1 MIALAAGAMDRVRRA
16 AGGLPVTSPAVEFI
30 GNFTAADA
38 PAAVAHQARRCLLD
52 LIGVAAAAS
61 RLEVSRI
68 TGAVAQ
74 AQFGGSAARFLFDG
88 RGASA
93 AGAALRNAMAI
104 DGFDAHDGHPL
115 TKGHAGC
122 GTLSAVLAFAGT
134 GDGLSGRDM
143 LSHLV
148 VGYEIAIRAGNAL
161 HRTACDYH
169 PTGAWVAV
177 AAAGLGA
184 RMTGLDAARTR
195 EALGIAEYY
204 GPRSQMMRCI
214 DHPTMVK
221 DGSGWG
227 TMAGVTAA
235 FLAREG
241 FTGAPAVT
249 VEGDDSADLWADL
262 GQCWRITEQYF
273 KPYPVC
279 RWAQPA
285 MEAAAALKRQHGF
298 AAQDIAV
305 IRVRSFHEA
314 VKLATRQP
322 RGTDDAQYSLPF
334 PVATLL
340 VHGKVGA
347 AEIDGN
353 GLRDPAVLRL
363 SNLIELIE
371 EPRYSK
377 LFPAERWAE
386 MEIETVDGRVLSSG
400 PAVARGS
407 AENPLSDAEISA
419 KFHALMAGSGFGE
432 RAAQVEDMVMT
443 LESQASVRPLLDLI
457 FAPAIPVQLRGAAR

>member
-1 MIALAAGAMDRVRRA
+1 MMAAAADRRQVGPRQ
-16 AGGLPVTSPAVEFI
+16 GIFLMSGPAVDFI
-30 GNFTAADA
+30 RGFCADDA
-38 PAAVAHQARRCLLD
+38 PEAVVHQARRCLLD

-68 TGAVAQ
+68 TGRVAA
-74 AQFGGSAARFLFDG
+74 AQFGGGAARFLFDG
-88 RGASA
+88 GRASA

-122 GTLSAVLAFAGT
+122 GSLSAVLAFAGD
-134 GDGLSGRDM
+134 GAGLSGRD
-143 LSHLV
+143 LLGHLI
-148 VGYEIAIRAGNAL
+148 VGYEVAIRAGIAL
-161 HRTACDYH
+161 HRTARDYH
-169 PTGAWVAV
+169 TTGAWVAV

-184 RMTGLDAARTR
+184 RMMGLDANRTR

-227 TMAGVTAA
+227 AMAGVTAA

-249 VEGDDSADLWADL
+249 VEGDDTADLWADL
-262 GQCWRITEQYF
+262 GTRWRITEQYF

-285 MEAAAALKRQHGF
+285 MEAAAALKREHGF
-298 AAQDIAV
+298 AAQDIAAV
-305 IRVRSFHEA
+305 RVRSFYEA

-334 PVATLL
+334 PVAALL

-347 AEIDGN
+347 ADIDGG
-353 GLRDPAVLRL
+353 GLRDPEVLRL

-371 EPRYSK
+371 EPRYSS

-386 MEIETVDGRVLSSG
+386 MEIETADGRVLSSG

-419 KFHALMAGSGFGE
+419 KFRGLMVDSGFGE
-432 RAAQVEDMVMT
+432 RADAVEDFVAT
-443 LESQASVRPLLDLI
+443 LEHRASVGPLFDLI
-457 FAPAIPVQLRGAAR
+457 FQPAAPAALRGAAE

>member
-1 MIALAAGAMDRVRRA
+1 MAG
-16 AGGLPVTSPAVEFI
+16 PAVDFI
-30 GNFTAADA
+30 RGFSVRDA
-38 PAAVAHQARRCLLD
+38 PDAVIHQTRRCLLD

-61 RLEVSRI
+61 RLEVARV
-68 TGAVAQ
+68 TGKVAA
-74 AQFGGSAARFLFDG
+74 AQFGGGEARFLFDG
-88 RGASA
+88 GRASP

-122 GTLSAVLAFAGT
+122 GTLSALLAFAG
-134 GDGLSGRDM
+134 DGEGISGRDM
-143 LSHLV
+143 LANLI
-148 VGYEIAIRAGNAL
+148 VGYEIAIRAGMAL

-169 PTGAWVAV
+169 TTGAWVAV

-184 RMTGLDAARTR
+184 RMMGLDTAQTR
-195 EALGIAEYY
+195 EAFGIAEYY

-227 TMAGVTAA
+227 TMAGVMAA
-235 FLAREG
+235 MLAREG

-249 VEGDDSADLWADL
+249 VEGDETADLWADL
-262 GQCWRITEQYF
+262 GTRWRITEQYF

-285 MEAAAALKRQHGF
+285 MEAAAALERRHGF
-298 AAQDIAV
+298 VAADIAA

-314 VKLATRQP
+314 VKLATRRP

-334 PVATLL
+334 PVAALL

-347 AEIDGN
+347 AEIDGD
-353 GLRDPAVLRL
+353 GLRDPRVLRL
-363 SNLIELIE
+363 SDLIELVE
-371 EPRYSK
+371 EPRYSN

-386 MEIETVDGRVLSSG
+386 VEIETTDGRVLSSG

-407 AENPLSDAEISA
+407 AENPLSDTEISA
-419 KFHALMAGSGFGE
+419 KFHALMDGSGFGE
-432 RAAQVEDMVMT
+432 RTAAVEHFVTT
-443 LESQASVRPLLDLI
+443 LEDRTSIRPLFELI
-457 FAPAIPVQLRGAAR
+457 FQPPGAAELRGAAE

>member
-1 MIALAAGAMDRVRRA
+1 MTG
-16 AGGLPVTSPAVEFI
+16 PAVDFI
-30 GNFTAADA
+30 RGFSTDDA
-38 PAAVAHQARRCLLD
+38 PSAVVHQARRCLLD
-52 LIGVAAAAS
+52 LVGVAAAAS

-68 TGAVAQ
+68 TGAVAET
-74 AQFGGSAARFLFDG
+74 QFGGSAARFLFDG
-88 RGASA
+88 RSASA

-122 GTLSAVLAFAGT
+122 GTLSALLAFAG
-134 GDGLSGRDM
+134 DGKDLSGSAM
-143 LSHLV
+143 LGHLI
-148 VGYEIAIRAGNAL
+148 VGYEVAIRAGIAL
-161 HRTACDYH
+161 HRTASDYH
-169 PTGAWVAV
+169 TTGAWVAV

-184 RMTGLDAARTR
+184 RMMGLDANRIR

-249 VEGDDSADLWADL
+249 VEGDDTADLWADL
-262 GQCWRITEQYF
+262 GTRWRITEQYF

-285 MEAAAALKRQHGF
+285 MEAAAALKRQHGL
-298 AAQDIAV
+298 AAQDIAA

-334 PVATLL
+334 PVAALL
-340 VHGKVGA
+340 VHGKVGP
-347 AEIDGN
+347 AEIDGT
-353 GLRDPAVLRL
+353 GLADPQVLRL

-386 MEIETVDGRVLSSG
+386 MEIETTDGRVLSSG

-419 KFHALMAGSGFGE
+419 KFRELMDGSGFGD
-432 RAAQVEDMVMT
+432 RAQAIEDMVAA
-443 LESQASVRPLLDLI
+443 LEHQASMRPLFDLI
-457 FAPAIPVQLRGAAR
+457 FRPPAAAELRGAAK

>member
-1 MIALAAGAMDRVRRA
+1 M
-16 AGGLPVTSPAVEFI
+16 TSPAVDFIREFCLD
-30 GNFTAADA
+30 DA
-38 PAAVAHQARRCLLD
+38 PGAVVHQARRCLLD
-52 LIGVAAAAS
+52 LIGIAAAAS

-68 TGAVAQ
+68 TGKVAA
-74 AQFGGSAARFLFDG
+74 AQFGGGEARFLFDG
-88 RGASA
+88 RSASA

-122 GTLSAVLAFAGT
+122 GTLAALLALAGNGAT
-134 GDGLSGRDM
+134 LSGRTM
-143 LSHLV
+143 LGHLV
-148 VGYEIAIRAGNAL
+148 VGYEIAIRAGIAL

-169 PTGAWVAV
+169 TTGAWVAV

-184 RMTGLDAARTR
+184 RMMGLDAGRTR

-249 VEGDDSADLWADL
+249 VESADTADLWTDL
-262 GQCWRITEQYF
+262 GRHWRISEQYF

-285 MEAAAALKRQHGF
+285 MEAAAALKREHNL
-298 AAQDIAV
+298 AASAIV
-305 IRVRSFHEA
+305 TIRVRSFHEA

-322 RGTDDAQYSLPF
+322 SGTDDAQYSLPF
-334 PVATLL
+334 PVAALL

-347 AEIDGN
+347 AEIDGA
-353 GLRDPAVLRL
+353 GLLDPQVLRL
-363 SNLIELIE
+363 SNIIELVE

-386 MEIETVDGRVLSSG
+386 VEIETADGRVLRSG

-419 KFHALMAGSGFGE
+419 KFYGLMADSGFGE
-432 RAAQVEDMVMT
+432 RAARIEDMVMA
-443 LESQASVRPLLDLI
+443 LENQASIRPLFDLI
-457 FAPAIPVQLRGAAR
+457 FAPAAPAELRGAAQ